1 MLVLYGECDYLTWDV
16 AREYREV
23 LPNASMLA
31 IDEAG
36 HVIQDDRPEL
46 YREVVRAFLLDADL
60 PLEPYEGSAA
70 PW

>member
-1 MLVLYGECDYLTWDV
+1 M
-16 AREYREV
+16 

-31 IDEAG
+31 TDEAG
-36 HVIQDDRPEL
+36 PVIQDDRPEH
-46 YREVVRAFLLDADL
+46 REVVRAFLLDADL

>member
-1 MLVLYGECDYLTWDV
+1 M
-16 AREYREV
+16 

-36 HVIQDDRPEL
+36 HVIQDDRPEP
-46 YREVVRAFLLDADL
+46 YREVVRAFLLDADP